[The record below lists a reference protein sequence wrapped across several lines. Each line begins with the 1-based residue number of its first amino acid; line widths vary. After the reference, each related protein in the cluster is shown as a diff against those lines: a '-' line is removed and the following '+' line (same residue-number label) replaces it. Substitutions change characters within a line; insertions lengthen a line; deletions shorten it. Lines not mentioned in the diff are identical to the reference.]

1 MLLCAVISAVG
12 MTFTTM
18 NVLRAVREVE
28 DTDELGYGLGYY
40 LGVPE
45 SKREEIVSL
54 FSSVVQQRKA
64 LINYFIEND
73 PGSSWR
79 SVIWALD
86 WMGQK
91 EIADDIRHL
100 AEPVPGR

>member
-1 MLLCAVISAVG
+1 MLVCAVISAVG

-28 DTDELGYGLGYY
+28 DTDHLGEW

-45 SKREEIVSL
+45 SKREEILSQ
-54 FSSVVQQRKA
+54 FSSVIQQRKA
-64 LINYFIEND
+64 FINYFIEND
-73 PGSSWR
+73 PEASWR

-86 WMGQK
+86 EMGHK
-91 EIADDIRHL
+91 KIADDIRHL
-100 AEPVPGR
+100 AVPVSGR

>member
-12 MTFTTM
+12 MTFTTI

-28 DTDELGYGLGYY
+28 DTDELGLW

-45 SKREEIVSL
+45 SKREEIRSQL
-54 FSSVVQQRKA
+54 SSVVQQRKA

-73 PGSSWR
+73 PESSWR
-79 SVIWALD
+79 TVIWALD
-86 WMGQK
+86 VMGQK

>member
-1 MLLCAVISAVG
+1 MLVCAVISAVG
-12 MTFTTM
+12 VTFTTM

-28 DTDELGYGLGYY
+28 STDDLGAC

-45 SKREEIVSL
+45 SKREEIRSQ
-54 FSSVVQQRKA
+54 FSGVVEQRKA
-64 LINYFIEND
+64 LINYFIENN
-73 PGSSWR
+73 PKPSWW
-79 SVIWALD
+79 SVICALD
-86 WMGQK
+86 VIGQR

>member
-28 DTDELGYGLGYY
+28 DTDRMGLC

-45 SKREEIVSL
+45 SKRKEIRSQ
-54 FSSVVQQRKA
+54 FSNVVQQRKA

-73 PGSSWR
+73 PESSWR
-79 SVIWALD
+79 RVLWALD
-86 WMGQK
+86 EMEEK

>member
-1 MLLCAVISAVG
+1 
-12 MTFTTM
+12 M
-18 NVLRAVREVE
+18 NVLQAVREVE
-28 DTDELGYGLGYY
+28 DTDRLGRY

-45 SKREEIVSL
+45 PKRKDILSQ

-73 PGSSWR
+73 PEGSWR
-79 SVIWALD
+79 SVICALD
-86 WMGQK
+86 EMRQK

-100 AEPVPGR
+100 AEPVLGR

>member
-28 DTDELGYGLGYY
+28 DTDLLGEY
-40 LGVPE
+40 LGVPK
-45 SKREEIVSL
+45 SKRKEIRSQ
-54 FSSVVQQRKA
+54 FSSVVEQRKA

-73 PGSSWR
+73 PEASWR
-79 SVIWALD
+79 SVIHALD
-86 WMGQK
+86 RMRQK

>member
-18 NVLRAVREVE
+18 NVVRAIREVE
-28 DTDELGYGLGYY
+28 DTDTLGGC

-54 FSSVVQQRKA
+54 FPNVVQQRKA

-73 PGSSWR
+73 PESSWR

-86 WMGQK
+86 SMGQK

>member
-12 MTFTTM
+12 MPFTTM

-28 DTDELGYGLGYY
+28 DTNLLGKY

-45 SKREEIVSL
+45 SKREEIRRFSK

-73 PGSSWR
+73 PESSWR
-79 SVIWALD
+79 SVICTLD
-86 WMGQK
+86 RMLQK

>member
-1 MLLCAVISAVG
+1 MLSRCLLCAVIAVG

-28 DTDELGYGLGYY
+28 DTDELGLW
-40 LGVPE
+40 LGVPKP
-45 SKREEIVSL
+45 KRQEIRSQ
-54 FSSVVQQRKA
+54 FSSVVEQRKA

-73 PGSSWR
+73 PEPSWR
-79 SVIWALD
+79 TVIWALD
-86 WMGQK
+86 VMQEK

-100 AEPVPGR
+100 AEHVPGK